1 MLLRHAMYVNEK
13 VNQCQPKHV
22 YSCVHAYGAVYGH
35 VCTDSSADMSTDRC
49 IYGHADMCGMDLSR
63 GGGILRVGRLH
74 LCVDVR

>member
-1 MLLRHAMYVNEK
+1 MCA
-13 VNQCQPKHV
+13 
-22 YSCVHAYGAVYGH
+22 AYGAVYGH